1 MGWYHTY
8 GMRKTTV
15 YLEERDAIALRRL
28 AQRTGRS
35 QAQIIREA
43 IGAATRDEAGRR
55 SFRSLGAGSGDGEG
69 VGRDADAI
77 LRREWPRRK
86 R

>member
-1 MGWYHTY
+1 
-8 GMRKTTV
+8 MRKTTV
-15 YLEERDAIALRRL
+15 YLAEHDAIALRRM

-43 IGAATRDEAGRR
+43 IGAVTRDDAGRR
-55 SFRSLGAGSGDGEG
+55 SFRSLGAGSGDGAG
-69 VGRDADAI
+69 VGRDAEAI
-77 LRREWPRRK
+77 LRREWPRRQ